1 MTFTLDTE
9 VARVLQAALEKN
21 GPPPA
26 PPAGDVQTRRVTL
39 DAMLEYFTTRRS
51 RPPMTSRSLTVRS
64 PRQMVPRCWPDGTGG
79 RRVTPAPP
87 RCICTAAG

>member
-26 PPAGDVQTRRVTL
+26 PPAATC
-39 DAMLEYFTTRRS
+39 
-51 RPPMTSRSLTVRS
+51 RP
-64 PRQMVPRCWPDGTGG
+64 
-79 RRVTPAPP
+79 
-87 RCICTAAG
+87 AA